1 MYDYKH
7 CSQKSNVITSLS
19 PNKSSAYQQAEKKQI
34 LPIKSDDSPRGR
46 KTESDAN
53 VIASPV
59 NSSRSNDSKVSNT
72 PENIKNANTTS
83 NSRLPSRTGF
93 NGSPKTLVQ
102 PSGSVLS
109 KASIF
114 EAKNTETKAK
124 DPAQMSLAE
133 RMAFFERNKGEA
145 LIPKAPLTM
154 SIPPKKLQEKDK
166 QGSNTGIYSLI
177 VKIFALIY
185 RDLQY
190 LTIIIIIIYNNQDF
204 YISLIFRKNSIWIKF
219 YITTY

>member
-1 MYDYKH
+1 MD
-7 CSQKSNVITSLS
+7 
-19 PNKSSAYQQAEKKQI
+19 KKRI
-34 LPIKSDDSPRGR
+34 STDKSDGSPRGK
-46 KTESDAN
+46 KTEGDVNAT
-53 VIASPV
+53 ASPV
-59 NSSRSNDSKVSNT
+59 NSSRSNDSKVST
-72 PENIKNANTTS
+72 PENIVKSANTTS
-83 NSRLPSRTGF
+83 SSRLPSRTLF

-109 KASIF
+109 KASMF

-166 QGSNTGIYSLI
+166 QSNAGT
-177 VKIFALIY
+177 
-185 RDLQY
+185 
-190 LTIIIIIIYNNQDF
+190 YNF
-204 YISLIFRKNSIWIKF
+204 LL
-219 YITTY
+219 

>member
-1 MYDYKH
+1 VYDYKH
-7 CSQKSNVITSLS
+7 CSQESNAVTSRLS
-19 PNKSSAYQQAEKKQI
+19 PNKFTSFVHQQAEKKRI
-34 LPIKSDDSPRGR
+34 SLVKSNGSPRSK

-53 VIASPV
+53 VTASPA
-59 NSSRSNDSKVSNT
+59 NSSKSNDSKVSNT
-72 PENIKNANTTS
+72 PENVKSANTTS
-83 NSRLPSRTGF
+83 SSRLPSRTVF

-109 KASIF
+109 KASMF

-166 QGSNTGIYSLI
+166 QLGSTG
-177 VKIFALIY
+177 A
-185 RDLQY
+185 
-190 LTIIIIIIYNNQDF
+190 YNF
-204 YISLIFRKNSIWIKF
+204 
-219 YITTY
+219 